1 MTRPASKTR
10 VLVECALMIALGT
23 ILGFIP
29 VFELPHGGSI
39 TLVSTLP
46 IVLVSFRHGVKWGT
60 LTAFIPV
67 SYTHLTLPTTERV

>member
-10 VLVECALMIALGT
+10 ALVECALMIALGT

-39 TLVSTLP
+39 TLVSSLP
-46 IVLVSFRHGVKWGT
+46 FVLVSFRHGV
-60 LTAFIPV
+60 
-67 SYTHLTLPTTERV
+67 